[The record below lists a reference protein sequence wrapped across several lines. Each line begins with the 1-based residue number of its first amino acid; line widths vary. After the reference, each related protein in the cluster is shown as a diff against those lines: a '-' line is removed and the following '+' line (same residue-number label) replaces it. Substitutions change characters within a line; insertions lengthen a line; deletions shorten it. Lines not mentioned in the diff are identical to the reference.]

1 MADGAVLS
9 KKIIKLN
16 MINKVEKKAKDQESF
31 WSELEDINHWVYDDM
46 RHVLKTFTSQ
56 QT

>member
-31 WSELEDINHWVYDDM
+31 
-46 RHVLKTFTSQ
+46 
-56 QT
+56 

>member
-16 MINKVEKKAKDQESF
+16 MIKWRRKQRIKKAF
-31 WSELEDINHWVYDDM
+31 RVN
-46 RHVLKTFTSQ
+46 
-56 QT
+56 